1 MYVCILLY
9 VEIVLYLTRI
19 CSRHTILLYIILHTY
34 YTLYTTQGDVAI
46 VTSTVEY
53 ANIST
58 GLYNKIKKAGKN
70 GATVTYLPFFATN
83 IFVRPPGTDT

>member
-1 MYVCILLY
+1 MCTSAFVLIYVNVVIYNLH
-9 VEIVLYLTRI
+9 
-19 CSRHTILLYIILHTY
+19 SWHTILYTILHIILI
-34 YTLYTTQGDVAI
+34 YTTLQGDVAI

-58 GLYNKIKKAGKN
+58 GLYNKIKKAGKK

>member
-1 MYVCILLY
+1 MICIVVYIAINVNTLLPY
-9 VEIVLYLTRI
+9 Y
-19 CSRHTILLYIILHTY
+19 TILLDIYLKYI
-34 YTLYTTQGDVAI
+34 LYTIRYTQGDVAI

-58 GLYNKIKKAGKN
+58 GLYNKIKKAGKKGN
-70 GATVTYLPFFATN
+70 TVTYLPFFSTN